1 MEEGKE
7 RKKQDTIRQI
17 EDNSKGIYKERVK
30 MRYYIHGE
38 RLMYKGKEWKEYK
51 RGE

>member
-7 RKKQDTIRQI
+7 RKRNDTIRKI
-17 EDNSKGIYKERVK
+17 GIT
-30 MRYYIHGE
+30 E

-51 RGE
+51 RGGVREHSMWEKGSK